1 MSVANNDLRLLMLVR
16 HEKGCKKCDV
26 RDLIQKGANPVVQD
40 PANGLQPIHYSA
52 RWGDI
57 PVIEALLEDKRVY
70 ADAVDRRGKVP
81 YEWADDF
88 QHPKAEVL
96 LLKAIICNPKRYSL
110 ESIREAQVHIA
121 LKKEL
126 GHPIPDFH
134 PA

>member
-1 MSVANNDLRLLMLVR
+1 MSIANNDLRLLKLVR
-16 HEKGCKKCDV
+16 HERGCQKCDV

-40 PANGLQPIHYSA
+40 PASGLQPIHYSA
-52 RWGDI
+52 RWGDVPI
-57 PVIEALLEDKRVY
+57 IEALLEDERVY

-88 QHPKAEVL
+88 EHTKAEVL
-96 LLKAIICNPKRYSL
+96 LLKAIIDNPTRYSIR
-110 ESIREAQVHIA
+110 SIHDAQGHIA

-126 GHPIPDFH
+126 GRPIPGLH